1 MKAVPLVFFLF
12 LFVQSALP
20 NSNPVL
26 LIPKPDSKY
35 NKTSTSV
42 SIRFSQKIASGYLNE
57 KSVSIIGS
65 KSGEHTFSSRISDDG
80 YTAIFYPDSK
90 FFNDETVFVKVS
102 SGTKNKFTEEL
113 SFKFQTEKQT
123 LPSEPLDV
131 LNKEMGIQSIMY
143 SISNNTVNNS
153 SRRTAS
159 LPLDFPQITVSNSDA
174 PSPGYIYLS
183 NFSIF
188 GTANTPYLMILEN
201 SGKPVFYREM
211 PSNCLDFKKQPDGN
225 MTYYDSRAAKFIEMN
240 SNYEIIDSF
249 YCGNGYSTD
258 LHELRLVD
266 NSNHILLMSYDPQLV
281 DMRNFIAGGD
291 SAAIV
296 TGLVI
301 QELDRARNV
310 IFQWRSWD
318 NFEIT
323 DAVYENLYA
332 HQIDYVHGNAI
343 ELDNDGNIIISSR
356 HQEELTKIN
365 RSNGEIMWRFGGRH
379 NQFTFLNDSIKF
391 SYQHAVRRLAN
402 GNISIFDNGNYRFTR
417 DPTGEPNADSDPTFF
432 SRAAEY
438 QLDETR
444 HTAKLVWQYI
454 NNRSTYGY
462 AMGYTQRL
470 ANGNT
475 IIGWGAA
482 NPTVTEVNAN
492 REKVFELTLP
502 DGICSYRAYRF
513 GDASVSVQEPL
524 QSVTPS
530 KFSLYQNYPNPFN
543 PSTTI
548 KFDIP
553 ALTDVKLSIYNLI
566 GQKVKEVDYE
576 VKSPGSYEYK
586 WNASEFSSGIYF
598 YELKTNTFTQT
609 KQMMLIK

>member
-1 MKAVPLVFFLF
+1 
-12 LFVQSALP
+12 
-20 NSNPVL
+20 
-26 LIPKPDSKY
+26 
-35 NKTSTSV
+35 
-42 SIRFSQKIASGYLNE
+42 
-57 KSVSIIGS
+57 
-65 KSGEHTFSSRISDDG
+65 
-80 YTAIFYPDSK
+80 
-90 FFNDETVFVKVS
+90 
-102 SGTKNKFTEEL
+102 
-113 SFKFQTEKQT
+113 
-123 LPSEPLDV
+123 
-131 LNKEMGIQSIMY
+131 
-143 SISNNTVNNS
+143 
-153 SRRTAS
+153 
-159 LPLDFPQITVSNSDA
+159 
-174 PSPGYIYLS
+174 
-183 NFSIF
+183 
-188 GTANTPYLMILEN
+188 
-201 SGKPVFYREM
+201 M
-211 PSNCLDFKKQPDGN
+211 PSSCVDFKKQPDGN
-225 MTYYDSRAAKFIEMN
+225 MTYYDSRASKFFEMN
-240 SNYEIIDSF
+240 SAYEIIDSF

-266 NSNHILLMSYDPQLV
+266 NTNHVLLMSYDPQV
-281 DMRNFIAGGD
+281 VNMRNYISGGD
-291 SAAIV
+291 TAAIV
-296 TGLVI
+296 IGLVV

-365 RSNGEIMWRFGGRH
+365 RNSGEIMWRFGGRH

-391 SYQHAVRRLAN
+391 SYQHAVRRLPN
-402 GNISIFDNGNYRFTR
+402 GNISIFDNGNYRYTV
-417 DPTGEPNADSDPTFF
+417 DPDGISNIDSTPTIY

-438 QLDETR
+438 QLDEIN

-454 NNRSTYGY
+454 NDRYTYGY

-502 DGICSYRAYRF
+502 EGVCSYRAYRF
-513 GDASVSVQEPL
+513 DYTLVSVQEPI
-524 QSVTPS
+524 QNETVS
-530 KFSLYQNYPNPFN
+530 KFNLYQNYPNPFN

-548 KFDIP
+548 KFDI
-553 ALTDVKLSIYNLI
+553 ASQSDVTLSIFNLI
-566 GQKVKEVDYE
+566 GQKVKEVNYG
-576 VKSPGSYEYK
+576 VKSPGSYKYN
-586 WNASEFSSGIYF
+586 WNASELSSGIYF
-598 YELKTNTFTQT
+598 YELKTNSFTQT